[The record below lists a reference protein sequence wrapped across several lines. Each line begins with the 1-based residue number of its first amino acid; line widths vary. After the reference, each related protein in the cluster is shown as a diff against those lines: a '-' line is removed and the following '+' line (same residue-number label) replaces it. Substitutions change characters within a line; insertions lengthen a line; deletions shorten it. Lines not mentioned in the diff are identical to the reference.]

1 MPLLSLLAAPAAAA
15 AIAVTADHA
24 DPPACRPVDAG
35 IQVAGAGRDAV
46 EAKRPAVV
54 RLPRPEPP
62 AGAPQPSSIAPP
74 PAEVAPQQGAQQSAQ
89 EIAHEGPRVLI
100 WAIGHESSGVP
111 EEWAAGEGQPG
122 VHYCS
127 CSTEDV
133 ERLAALV
140 AAEKREGQVRMGVW
154 MWVWVCKCGMRRMP
168 PFQCAGEW
176 GWGVCAWG
184 GEAPLRHAM
193 PCTACIDHCWCVA
206 LSVGMAGLCGS
217 QASAAGHA
225 VLRCALAAGRALKFA
240 PRHPKASP
248 SRLSHSTHALFACF
262 RAQLLC
268 LLAACSPTCD
278 LGPLLSA

>member
-46 EAKRPAVV
+46 EAQRPAVV

-74 PAEVAPQQGAQQSAQ
+74 PAPQQSAQQSAQ

-168 PFQCAGEW
+168 PFQCAG
-176 GWGVCAWG
+176 GGGGVCAHG
-184 GEAPLRHAM
+184 AGRRLCDM
-193 PCTACIDHCWCVA
+193 PCHAQRALIIAGAWRLVCAWPDFVA
-206 LSVGMAGLCGS
+206 AKLAQLATLCCAAPW
-217 QASAAGHA
+217 QQAGHSNLPQDIPRLRPPGCLTA
-225 VLRCALAAGRALKFA
+225 RMLYLLVLE
-240 PRHPKASP
+240 
-248 SRLSHSTHALFACF
+248 HSCF
-262 RAQLLC
+262 V
-268 LLAACSPTCD
+268 CSP
-278 LGPLLSA
+278 LALPLAIWGHLSA